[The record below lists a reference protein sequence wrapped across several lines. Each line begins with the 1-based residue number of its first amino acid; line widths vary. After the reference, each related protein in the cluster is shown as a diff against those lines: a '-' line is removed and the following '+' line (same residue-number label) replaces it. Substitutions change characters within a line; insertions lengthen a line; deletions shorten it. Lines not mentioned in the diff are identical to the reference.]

1 MIKIANPERVTQDIS
16 KPIINI
22 ELYTLDCSVLGG
34 PILRFSN
41 TKDTNGNDIKFNGA
55 AYPAINFKAE
65 GFSWDSSSMPRPKIT
80 VSIADDNGNLP
91 NTFLNIV
98 VGYNGG
104 QGASLYRI
112 ETLDR
117 YLDGHEDGGSNTYLL
132 SDRYI
137 VDRVIN
143 LDNQSCTWELI
154 TPMDLSNLKL
164 PSRQALVDVCGW
176 IYRRYNSDTDDFE
189 YYNTSTACPYAGDKY
204 FTKMGVAC
212 TKAEDECG
220 HRLNDC
226 VLRFGEGAALPYGGF
241 PGLARVRV

>member
-1 MIKIANPERVTQDIS
+1 MINIASPERVTQDIS
-16 KPIINI
+16 TPIINV

-34 PILRFSN
+34 PILRFTN
-41 TKDTNGNDIKFNGA
+41 TKDTNGGNIHFNNIE
-55 AYPAINFKAE
+55 YTAINFKAE

-80 VSIADDNGNLP
+80 VSIADDEGNLP

-112 ETLDR
+112 ETLAR
-117 YLDGHEDGGSNTYLL
+117 YLDGHEDGGNNTYLL

-137 VDRVIN
+137 VDRVISM
-143 LDNQSCTWELI
+143 DNQSITWELI

-176 IYRRYNSDTDDFE
+176 IYRRYNSDTGEFDYF
-189 YYNTSTACPYAGDKY
+189 NTSTACPYTGTACY
-204 FTKMGVAC
+204 TKMGVSC
-212 TKAEDECG
+212 TPAEDECG
-220 HRLNDC
+220 HRLADC
-226 VLRFGEGAALPYGGF
+226 VLRFGEGADLPYGGF
-241 PGLARVRV
+241 PGLARVRT